1 MLQQGKRSF
10 YNCRYFCQGASF
22 LYSAYL
28 LSIAMLQVLYVWW
41 SIGIRGG
48 PGRKTT
54 QHCKTRS
61 SRRGTD
67 FHVNIFRGHLIFWT
81 NTKQKFI
88 FHFAPSSSVG
98 PLQLLN
104 YKFSPLVIP
113 EFCGSNLSVVAFSH
127 HFVWNVVFYGQ
138 KRASLAYYFVIQFQN
153 FSHFSFPPSF
163 RTIKCLRV

>member
-1 MLQQGKRSF
+1 MLVFR
-10 YNCRYFCQGASF
+10 
-22 LYSAYL
+22 SAYL
-28 LSIAMLQVLYVWW
+28 LSTTVLRVFYVRW
-41 SIGIRGG
+41 SKVLGVALA
-48 PGRKTT
+48 
-54 QHCKTRS
+54 TRQPNIVKQGLLGK
-61 SRRGTD
+61 RGTD

-104 YKFSPLVIP
+104 YKFSSLVIP

-138 KRASLAYYFVIQFQN
+138 KRASLAYYFVIQFQKTFLSPFFQNISEPFSVKN
-153 FSHFSFPPSF
+153 FNIC
-163 RTIKCLRV
+163 T